1 MDKVA
6 CMLVA
11 GRRRH
16 ARAAKDFPL
25 AHALFALAMFVAVSG
40 KVLAETPDTK
50 LDFARQFDMGA
61 GRKLFL
67 ECRGAAPAGYPTVVL
82 ISGYYGSSDSWTE
95 REPLELSPL
104 AVGPAVLP
112 GLARENRVCAYDRP
126 GTMRAMADAPLTD
139 RSTPVAQP
147 RTVRDLVSELHGL
160 LSAAQ
165 VPTPYVLV
173 GHSLGGLIALL
184 YARTYSS
191 DVRGIVFVDALSP
204 TLPIQLGALW
214 PLYLRVLNP
223 PLQDQP
229 VPSLRQPESE
239 RVDIDASI
247 DQVRQALPLPPMPL
261 AVLTKT
267 EPFQLQPGSLP
278 AGITSE
284 SWAAI
289 DTAFGNAQRYFVEL
303 VPTTPQVFATGSA
316 HNIQLSQPDLV
327 INATRLVISRTAAAS
342 TNNR

>member
-6 CMLVA
+6 RMLVA
-11 GRRRH
+11 GRRRY
-16 ARAAKDFPL
+16 AGAAKSFPL
-25 AHALFALAMFVAVSG
+25 AHALFAFATFVAACG
-40 KVLAETPDTK
+40 KALGETPDTK

-82 ISGYYGSSDSWTE
+82 IAGYYGSSDSWTE
-95 REPLELSPL
+95 IELSPL

-126 GTMRAMADAPLTD
+126 GTLRAMADAPLTD

-204 TLPIQLGALW
+204 TMPIQLGALW
-214 PLYLRVLNP
+214 PIYLRLFNP
-223 PLQDQP
+223 PLQDQRLRP
-229 VPSLRQPESE
+229 YPSLRQPESE
-239 RVDIDASI
+239 QVDIEASL
-247 DQVRQALPLPPMPL
+247 DQLRQAPPLPPMPL
-261 AVLTKT
+261 AVLTRT
-267 EPFQLQPGSLP
+267 EPVQFPPGSLP
-278 AGITSE
+278 AGITG
-284 SWAAI
+284 AAI
-289 DTAFGNAQRYFVEL
+289 DTAFVNAQRYFVEL
-303 VPTTPQVFATGSA
+303 VRTTPQVFATGSG
-316 HNIQLSQPDLV
+316 HNIQESQPDLV
-327 INATRLVISRTAAAS
+327 ITATRLVISRAAADS
-342 TNNR
+342 TNDR

>member
-6 CMLVA
+6 RMLVA
-11 GRRRH
+11 GRRRY

-25 AHALFALAMFVAVSG
+25 AHALFALATFVAVCG

-82 ISGYYGSSDSWTE
+82 ISGYYGSSDTWTE
-95 REPLELSPL
+95 REALELSPL

-126 GTMRAMADAPLTD
+126 GTLRAMADAPLTD

-165 VPTPYVLV
+165 VPTPYILV
-173 GHSLGGLIALL
+173 GHSLGGLIELL

-229 VPSLRQPESE
+229 VPSMRQPESE
-239 RVDIDASI
+239 QVDIEASI
-247 DQVRQALPLPPMPL
+247 DQVRQAPPLAPIPL
-261 AVLTKT
+261 AVLTRT

-289 DTAFGNAQRYFVEL
+289 DTAFVNAQRYFVEL
-303 VPTTPQVFATGSA
+303 VPTTPQVFATGSE
-316 HNIQLSQPDLV
+316 HNIELSQPDLV
-327 INATRLVISRTAAAS
+327 INATRLVIGRAAADS